1 MGMFSWI
8 DVTGDE
14 NICYSDD
21 KVICLIP
28 EEHRDAVSK
37 VFGIELGK
45 TGVEG
50 KYDGYGVI
58 ITKEG
63 TEVDIYDVTPFLNI
77 CCTTDKQYKDML
89 QYKTTDGNERTRLD
103 NISKA
108 CADEIRQAYKD
119 GKIETIADIV
129 NIITNY
135 DDEFRSLG
143 IDLACYDEDNAKLPY
158 PIKITVSDYQ
168 TYENSSFSMSDPNQG
183 FNKTT
188 KARLSDVEYREEDWD
203 WDDKYIEDE
212 VWNEETGEYDT
223 IEIENP
229 DYTDPYDRWEM
240 SDEHSEYEDIME
252 LDEIEEKRESILASL
267 GEEVKEAQVQYHKP
281 YSLVG
286 IDGNA
291 FSIMGYTAKAMR
303 EVGLKDEVEEMR
315 TKATSGEYYNLIAV
329 CDGYIDRCN
338 ELLKKPRTIEK
349 EDVKEHT
356 SQTQKKGE
364 IR

>member
-14 NICYSDD
+14 NICDSDD
-21 KVICLIP
+21 KVVCLIP
-28 EEHRDAVSK
+28 EEHKDAVSK
-37 VFGIELGK
+37 IFGIELGK
-45 TGVEG
+45 TGIEG
-50 KYDGYGVI
+50 KYDGYGRVE
-58 ITKEG
+58 TGGKEID
-63 TEVDIYDVTPFLNI
+63 VYDITPFLNI
-77 CCTTDKQYKDML
+77 CCTTDKQYDL
-89 QYKTTDGNERTRLD
+89 ITYRLVFSDKTKEV
-103 NISKA
+103 
-108 CADEIRQAYKD
+108 ADSVRNAYKE
-119 GKIETIADIV
+119 GKINSIEDIYALAIV
-129 NIITNY
+129 
-135 DDEFRSLG
+135 EFREIG

-158 PIKITVSDYQ
+158 PIKMTVSDYQ

-183 FNKTT
+183 FCKTT
-188 KARLSDVEYREEDWD
+188 KARLSDVEYCEEDWD
-203 WDDKYIEDE
+203 WDEETIEDE
-212 VWNEETGEYDT
+212 VWNEETGEYET
-223 IEIENP
+223 VEIDNP
-229 DYTDPYDRWEM
+229 DYVDPYDRWEM
-240 SDEHSEYEDIME
+240 SDEHGEYESIME
-252 LDEIEEKRESILASL
+252 LDKIEEERESILASL

-291 FSIMGYTAKAMR
+291 FSIMGYTANAMR
-303 EVGLKDEVEEMR
+303 EVGLKDEIEEMR

-364 IR
+364 TR